1 MEHTIMGCLMKIFS
15 DEEHDESMMNKSK
28 SRTETERKPS
38 RRSDG
43 PAKRTGKTR
52 VLQPAHTIRLRP
64 EQAEP
69 AESARAKEQL
79 SLSSSAI
86 TDTGLVRDHNEDSF
100 SLLMLEDKSLFVVAD
115 GMGGHD
121 SGEVASRTAAD
132 TVSRVVQ
139 QEHKRSDDLLP
150 LVERAIR
157 EANKEVRQQG
167 LQKGSDMGTT
177 LSVALVSG
185 STAYIANVGDSRV
198 YWMENGSMS
207 QVTTDHSLVA
217 KLVEAGKLTKEEA
230 RVHPRANLLYRTI
243 GMDASVK
250 VDTFRVDLKKGG
262 TLLLCTDG
270 LWGELSDEEIRR
282 ICTAGEASD
291 AICASLLKKA
301 NAMGGKDNITAV
313 VVKIV

>member
-15 DEEHDESMMNKSK
+15 GEEQFESMMKQSK
-28 SRTETERKPS
+28 SGTGGKHNRP
-38 RRSDG
+38 SDG
-43 PAKRTGKTR
+43 AAKRTKKTR

-69 AESARAKEQL
+69 VESAQAQEQL
-79 SLSSSAI
+79 PLSSSGI
-86 TDTGLVRDHNEDSF
+86 TDPGLVRDHNEDSY
-100 SLLMLEDKSLFVVAD
+100 SLLTLEDKSLFVVAD

-121 SGEVASRTAAD
+121 NGEVASRTAAD
-132 TVSRVVQ
+132 TVCRVVQ
-139 QEHKRSDDLLP
+139 QEHKRNDDLLP

-167 LQKGSDMGTT
+167 LQRGSDMGTT
-177 LSVALVSG
+177 LTVALVSNNA
-185 STAYIANVGDSRV
+185 AYIANVGDSRV
-198 YWMENGSMS
+198 YWMENGSIS

-217 KLVEAGKLTKEEA
+217 KLVDAGKLTKEEA

-270 LWGELSDEEIRR
+270 LWGEVPDEDIRR
-282 ICTAGEASD
+282 ICDETQDARGAVEKLMKTANG
-291 AICASLLKKA
+291 C
-301 NAMGGKDNITAV
+301 GGKDNITAV
-313 VVKIV
+313 VVRVG